1 MALKKAGEQG
11 DTHHPRQLSHLN
23 PDPPPQQEAKA
34 REPELGCPSALLL
47 TWGLLSLT
55 ASGGQLSP
63 RDTSVPV
70 IPEGVGWWF
79 LHTHQGLRV
88 EDAVVHM
95 HLVAVVTPAFLLL

>member
-34 REPELGCPSALLL
+34 REPELGCPSLLFL

-55 ASGGQLSP
+55 P
-63 RDTSVPV
+63 RVKDTSVPV